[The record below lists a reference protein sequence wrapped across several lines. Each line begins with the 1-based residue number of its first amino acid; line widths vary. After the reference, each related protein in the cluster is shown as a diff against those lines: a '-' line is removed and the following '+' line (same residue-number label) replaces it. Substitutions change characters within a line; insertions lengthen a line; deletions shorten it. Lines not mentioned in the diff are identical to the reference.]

1 MESVGDDILEWNQ
14 LVMTFLGRISWWRLF
29 GVESVG
35 GDIQFVVQFPS
46 S

>member
-1 MESVGDDILEWNQ
+1 MESLGDNILEWNQ
-14 LVMTFLGRISWWRLF
+14 LMMTFLGRISSWRLF
-29 GVESVG
+29 WVESVG